1 MKYFRMD
8 ENNINPIVLRIVD
21 YKMVMKKVK
30 I

>member
-1 MKYFRMD
+1 MD